1 MAGPGSSGPT
11 VMLHTPASS
20 LVIFSAPL
28 ACQSAVRVTSVA
40 FGARTRTVTGRS
52 WWASGEAGVLFF
64 GGCAGPAAVAARRHT
79 RARVLMVAPPGGEGP
94 REVGPTVRVT
104 LTGGGTCRALLCAVR
119 PRPSNGRPGTHRRGR
134 VE

>member
-40 FGARTRTVTGRS
+40 FGARTQKVTLRFG
-52 WWASGEAGVLFF
+52 WTSGETGVLFF
-64 GGCAGPAAVAARRHT
+64 AGCAGAAVVAARRHT
-79 RARVLMVAPPGGEGP
+79 KARVLMVSLPSGEGAA
-94 REVGPTVRVT
+94 
-104 LTGGGTCRALLCAVR
+104 GGRI
-119 PRPSNGRPGTHRRGR
+119 
-134 VE
+134 E

>member
-20 LVIFSAPL
+20 RVIFWTPP

-40 FGARTRTVTGRS
+40 FGARTRKVTVRS
-52 WWASGEAGVLFF
+52 GWTSGEAGVPFF
-64 GGCAGPAAVAARRHT
+64 AGWAGAAALAARRHT

-94 REVGPTVRVT
+94 REVGPAVRVT
-104 LTGGGTCRALLCAVR
+104 LAAGGTRRALLCA
-119 PRPSNGRPGTHRRGR
+119 
-134 VE
+134 